1 MPSNKSSNTSN
12 YSIYKPFGGYH
23 GFMASYGLKPWD
35 LDDVE
40 EGKAILEG
48 LKKCAEMEEDDKR
61 QKGGNKK

>member
-1 MPSNKSSNTSN
+1 
-12 YSIYKPFGGYH
+12 
-23 GFMASYGLKPWD
+23 MASYGLKPWD